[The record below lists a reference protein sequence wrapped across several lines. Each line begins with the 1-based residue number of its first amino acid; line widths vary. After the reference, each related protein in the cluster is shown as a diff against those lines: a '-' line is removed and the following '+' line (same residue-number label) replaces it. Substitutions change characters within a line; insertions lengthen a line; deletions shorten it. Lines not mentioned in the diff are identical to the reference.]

1 MHRWKH
7 SALAAAVALTAGLH
21 GPAAALTLGQI
32 RVQSHLG
39 EPLRATIPVSN
50 LTADEAQTLQANPAS
65 PDVFNA
71 HGANYSSIMTR
82 LQVTLQR
89 KADGSAQLLLSTPTP
104 VNEPFVDLVLSAT
117 WNGGNAVRSYA
128 VLLDPPISPKRSAAA
143 GSAGA
148 QSAATPAEAPV
159 ATTMPTRPAPAMAP
173 VVAPRTSTRVQGDDV
188 YQRARNWMQSQGQ
201 TVSGAVAPAPKP
213 SRAAASR
220 AGGKAR
226 ASSMPAAGAEGAVRT
241 RRGDTASSIARR
253 HLPSGVSL
261 DQMLVALQR
270 ANPHAFI
277 RDNVNLLRS
286 GVTLEIPDLAEV
298 QAVSAHD
305 ARRQIVAQTRDFNQ
319 YRNRAAARVAT
330 VPTAKH
336 KSDTTVGRVT
346 APVTAPAAPQGDTL
360 KLSSQQASQAQ
371 KRMEQQLV
379 MQRQKEEDEA
389 RRLEAES
396 NAQKAKELLEQ
407 AKELNGNGAAGA
419 AKESAGIVPIE
430 APPPVPLPQAPAET
444 PAETPAAASDA
455 VPMDEVKLPAEPA
468 KAVEIPEPA
477 PVPVEPVP
485 AAEPPAPVEPVQ
497 PVEPPKPVEPPPEPP
512 KPAEKPRPAPAPAPV
527 VEESFLDSLL
537 ANPWL
542 PYMGG
547 GLLALLGLGLYYR
560 YRKGRSGDDVVYEN
574 SNIPDSFFAS
584 SRGGDTQGGSS
595 AASTQS
601 ASSGLSTA
609 VSSMSYSPSQID
621 ATGEGDPVLEA
632 DVLLAYGRDQQAEE
646 VLKEAEINNPTRAA
660 IKVRLAEIY
669 ASRQDRL
676 LFEAKASELAKLTQQ
691 TGTDW
696 AKVAELGRNLDPTN
710 PLYQTPQQE
719 AGGVEDPNAGAD
731 SSLLSGFGPL
741 SGLDFDF
748 QQSSLAPVSDGSD
761 TEQGERP
768 TGPASAPSP
777 AGLAD
782 LGLDLNLGDIE
793 APSSVSAGLPHE
805 DAAHAAIPTLP
816 SAQEETSAT
825 VPAVMSQPDSPSEE
839 GPKSSL
845 EFDLSDMDFSLPP
858 IEPEPQS
865 KPMETVNPLE
875 GERSFLG
882 ELDLGPETMADED
895 PLATKLALAREFQ
908 GLGDS
913 EGARALLQ
921 EVIAQADGPL
931 KAKAQAMLDGLN
943 S

>member
-89 KADGSAQLLLSTPTP
+89 KADGSAQLLLSTPMP

-148 QSAATPAEAPV
+148 QSAATPKDDAPV
-159 ATTMPTRPAPAMAP
+159 AAAVPARPAPAMAP
-173 VVAPRTSTRVQGDDV
+173 VVAPRTSARVQGDDV

-201 TVSGAVAPAPKP
+201 TVSGAVASAPKP

-226 ASSMPAAGAEGAVRT
+226 ASSMPAVGAEGAVRT

-298 QAVSAHD
+298 QAVSAHE

-330 VPTAKH
+330 VPAAKH
-336 KSDTTVGRVT
+336 KSDTAVGRVT

-371 KRMEQQLV
+371 KRVEQQLV

-389 RRLEAES
+389 RRLEAET
-396 NAQKAKELLEQ
+396 NAQKARELLEQ
-407 AKELNGNGAAGA
+407 AKELNGNGNNVGGA
-419 AKESAGIVPIE
+419 ARESAGIVPIE
-430 APPPVPLPQAPAET
+430 APPPVPLPQPPAEM
-444 PAETPAAASDA
+444 PAAASDVA
-455 VPMDEVKLPAEPA
+455 PVDEVKLAEQAA
-468 KAVEIPEPA
+468 KAAEMPEPA
-477 PVPVEPVP
+477 PVPVESVPV
-485 AAEPPAPVEPVQ
+485 EPPAPVEPVQ
-497 PVEPPKPVEPPPEPP
+497 PPKPPEPP
-512 KPAEKPRPAPAPAPV
+512 KPAERPRPAPAPV

-547 GLLALLGLGLYYR
+547 GLLALLGFGLYYR
-560 YRKGRSGDDVVYEN
+560 YRKGRSGEDVVYEN

-584 SRGGDTQGGSS
+584 SRGGNSQGGAS

-601 ASSGLSTA
+601 ASSGMSTA

-646 VLKEAEINNPTRAA
+646 VLKEAEISNPTRAA

-691 TGTDW
+691 TGADW

-710 PLYQTPQQE
+710 PLYQNPQQG

-748 QQSSLAPVSDGSD
+748 QQSSLAPVNDDLDSK
-761 TEQGERP
+761 QGEERRA
-768 TGPASAPSP
+768 GPASAPSP

-782 LGLDLNLGDIE
+782 LGLDLNLGDID
-793 APSSVSAGLPHE
+793 APSSVAAGLPHD
-805 DAAHAAIPTLP
+805 DAAHATIPTLP
-816 SAQEETSAT
+816 SAQEETSAS
-825 VPAVMSQPDSPSEE
+825 VPAAMSQPESLSEE

-858 IEPEPQS
+858 IEPETQP
-865 KPMETVNPLE
+865 KPEADDPVE

-882 ELDLGPETMADED
+882 ELDLGSDTMADED